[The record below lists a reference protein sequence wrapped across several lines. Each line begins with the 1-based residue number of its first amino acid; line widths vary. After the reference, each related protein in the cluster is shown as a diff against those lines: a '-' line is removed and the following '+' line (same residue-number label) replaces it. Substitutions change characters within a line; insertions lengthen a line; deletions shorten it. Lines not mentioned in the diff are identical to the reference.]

1 MTIMTTT
8 TIESASTVRRAPRAN
23 RVRRAVAALATIG
36 VLSVA
41 TAPAAAQ
48 VTDVEPYTVA
58 VTRDAAP
65 LRSGDLERFYK
76 VAELPQGTILTVTG
90 ESQAWRRVE
99 YPAGIHVALRADEA
113 ERDGN
118 TVRLTKPAKLR
129 ALNLTAGLAGSWKSV
144 LRTPLPEGTTLDLIS
159 VARNSEN
166 QIEGFIVRAPAE
178 ATAFIG
184 TALVERATAADIA
197 APVPDPVTAPID
209 IGLEPEPEPAPK
221 AEPEPAAADTEV
233 SADAETATPPTDAE
247 TAASDLQAELDAR
260 EAEAAVSEEVQA
272 RADAI
277 ERAMSG
283 QPATPTTPADTTPDA
298 IPEAQPTTTPIQPVQ
313 TLPATSTTAIFAL
326 EDAFE
331 VVRRQPLATAELDPL
346 ISRFETTIAALGDS
360 PRDQRIRGRL
370 DHRLKLLTLKRDYR
384 NRVAAAEA
392 ATSSG
397 DTTARQMTER
407 LETFRSKLDFDYVG
421 RITPSA
427 IYNGRELPLMY
438 RLESIPTNTRERP
451 TTLGYLPAWPE
462 LRLDNLIGQTVGIAG
477 SARFDDELNLRVI
490 DPLLIEPV
498 TPKSTPAPARD

>member
-1 MTIMTTT
+1 MPIMPTTPIRRRTPRMT
-8 TIESASTVRRAPRAN
+8 
-23 RVRRAVAALATIG
+23 AALLRAGLASI
-36 VLSVA
+36 VA
-41 TAPAAAQ
+41 LAAAPAAAQ

-159 VARNSEN
+159 VARNTEN
-166 QIEGFIVRAPAE
+166 QIEGYIVRAPAD
-178 ATAFIG
+178 AAAFIG
-184 TALVERATAADIA
+184 SALVERATAADIA

-209 IGLEPEPEPAPK
+209 ADLEPEPEPAP
-221 AEPEPAAADTEV
+221 EPDPEPAAADTDV
-233 SADAETATPPTDAE
+233 SADAETTTPATDAE

-283 QPATPTTPADTTPDA
+283 QPATPATPTAPADTTPDA
-298 IPEAQPTTTPIQPVQ
+298 IPEAQPSTTPTTATPIQPVEN
-313 TLPATSTTAIFAL
+313 LPATSTTAIFAL

-331 VVRRQPLATAELDPL
+331 VVRRQPLATAELDRL

-384 NRVAAAEA
+384 NRIAAAEA
-392 ATSSG
+392 ANASG
-397 DTTARQMTER
+397 ETTTRQITER
-407 LETFRSKLDFDYVG
+407 LETFRSNLDFDYVG

-462 LRLDNLIGQTVGIAG
+462 LRLDNLVGQTVGIAG

-498 TPKSTPAPARD
+498 TPKSTPARD